1 MYFDFGDGH
10 PDLQRIPSALSVRE
24 AVLSAIIVHLLA
36 IIAIL
41 VVPETEWMK
50 AYLREAE
57 QARLAAVERTAPPE
71 RQAPFMFVQ
80 PTVDVPALKP
90 PPKAPP
96 SDLDREAMTRLRP
109 PDPTNRQPFSRGNT
123 SEFVEASPPAP
134 PERARGAGPEGRPA
148 PPSGP
153 VPDPGQDGLGSGST
167 DAVRLPDVPAAPPAY
182 ARDGSGGRQSA
193 GGGSLGEALRNL
205 QRYADRAAFE
215 NPQGG
220 DGAFGPSIQFDTKGV
235 EFGPWIR
242 RFIAQIKRNWFVPY
256 AAMSLKG
263 HVVLTFNVHKNGAIS
278 DLTVVGPSDV
288 SAFNNAAYN
297 ALAASNPTQPLPPEY
312 PSDTAFFT
320 VTFYYNES
328 PPVPSP

>member
-10 PDLQRIPSALSVRE
+10 PNLQRIPSALSVRE
-24 AVLSAIIVHLLA
+24 SVLSAIIVHLL
-36 IIAIL
+36 IVIAIL

-50 AYLREAE
+50 AYVREAE
-57 QARLAAVERTAPPE
+57 EARLAAMPPQPE
-71 RQAPFMFVQ
+71 RQQPFMFVQ
-80 PTVDVPALKP
+80 PQVDMKALRP

-96 SDLDREAMTRLRP
+96 SDIDREARTRERP
-109 PDPTNRQPFSRGNT
+109 PTPTSRQPFSRGNT
-123 SEFVEASPPAP
+123 TEFREATPPSPPQ
-134 PERARGAGPEGRPA
+134 RARGSGPQEQPA
-148 PPSGP
+148 PPSADTAERGTN
-153 VPDPGQDGLGSGST
+153 GSP
-167 DAVRLPDVPAAPPAY
+167 DAVRLPDVPSAPPAY
-182 ARDGSGGRQSA
+182 AREGSGRQA
-193 GGGSLGEALRNL
+193 PGGGSLGEALRNL
-205 QRYADRAAFE
+205 QRYAERAAFE

-278 DLTVVGPSDV
+278 DLTVIGPSDV

-297 ALAASNPTQPLPPEY
+297 ALIASNPTQPLPTEY
-312 PSDTAFFT
+312 PSEKAFFT

-328 PPVPSP
+328 PPAPSP

>member
-10 PDLQRIPSALSVRE
+10 PDLQRIPSALTPRE
-24 AVLSAIIVHLLA
+24 TMLSAVVVHLL
-36 IIAIL
+36 IVIAIL

-50 AYLREAE
+50 AYVQEAE
-57 QARLAAVERTAPPE
+57 QARLAAVERQDQLQPE
-71 RQAPFMFVQ
+71 RQQPFMFVQ
-80 PTVDVPALKP
+80 PQADMPALRP

-96 SDLDREAMTRLRP
+96 SDIDRDAMTRQRAP
-109 PDPTNRQPFSRGNT
+109 TPTNRQPFSRGNT
-123 SEFVEASPPAP
+123 SEFVEAAPPSP
-134 PERARGAGPEGRPA
+134 PERARGAGPQG
-148 PPSGP
+148 PPSPAVADAGEQ
-153 VPDPGQDGLGSGST
+153 GTNGSP
-167 DAVRLPDVPAAPPAY
+167 DAVRLPDLPSAPPAY
-182 ARDGSGGRQSA
+182 AREGSGRPQPS

-205 QRYADRAAFE
+205 QRYAERAAFE

-263 HVVLTFNVHKNGAIS
+263 HVVLTFNVHTNGAIS

-288 SAFNNAAYN
+288 SAFNNAAFN
-297 ALAASNPTQPLPPEY
+297 ALVASNPTQPLPAEY
-312 PSDTAFFT
+312 PSDKAFFT

-328 PPVPSP
+328 PPAPSP